1 MKIDKEKLIQMK
13 REGKTN
19 SECAKVFGCSAPA
32 VREAVLRLEAEGRLT
47 PADAV
52 KATEY
57 VEEKHLQTDD
67 KPATKTVAERLA
79 EEEAAE
85 AAKRAEDT
93 NVLTTDD
100 EICYE
105 PVEPATVQSPDPV
118 ANAKE
123 APYPIPPIDRK
134 TFWDM
139 RRDELR
145 GAICEYACYGLRID
159 PEWVDEY
166 NELIGRC
173 GG

>member
-1 MKIDKEKLIQMK
+1 MKIDKEKLIELK

-19 SECAKVFGCSAPA
+19 VECAKVFGCSAQA

-47 PADAV
+47 PADSV

-57 VEEKHLQTDD
+57 VEEKHLQTDE
-67 KPATKTVAERLA
+67 KPVTKTVAEYLA

-85 AAKRAEDT
+85 A
-93 NVLTTDD
+93 V
-100 EICYE
+100 
-105 PVEPATVQSPDPV
+105 
-118 ANAKE
+118 KE
-123 APYPIPPIDRK
+123 AEFLAERVKLPPAPPINRK

-159 PEWVDEY
+159 PEWVEEY